1 MTPKLE
7 DQYFGVRFCSHEI
20 DGNSERSTT
29 FVAVEINI
37 AAGAPSP
44 DSTAH
49 APDVLIRKR
58 NECV

>member
-1 MTPKLE
+1 MTRKLE

-49 APDVLIRKR
+49 APDVLI
-58 NECV
+58 